1 MKKFAQIQ
9 NNKVHWVFEAEVM
22 PEFAPNIVLL
32 DITGYPHVAEGWG
45 YIDGEFIDPTP
56 TLEDLKAAKVAE
68 ILAISADKVTVVE
81 AGYSLG
87 EVKTFEQQY
96 QGAVDLLAGNADT
109 VAAQFV
115 IALAAKRSEV
125 GGVEVAA
132 DVLAQRI
139 IANYT
144 AAKEYTVYILGI
156 QQGLATRVQLATTE
170 EEVMVVVWPE

>member
-9 NNKVHWVFEAEVM
+9 DNRVHWVFEAEEM

-32 DITGYPHVAEGWG
+32 DITDYPQVAEGWG
-45 YIDGEFIDPTP
+45 YVDGEFVDPTP
-56 TLEDLKAAKVAE
+56 KLEDLKAARVAE
-68 ILAISADKVTVVE
+68 ILALSAAKIFAIET
-81 AGYSLG
+81 GYSSG

-96 QGAVDLLAGNADT
+96 QGAVDLLDGNTGT
-109 VAAQFV
+109 VAAKFV

-125 GGVEVAA
+125 GGVEVTSSE
-132 DVLAQRI
+132 LAQRI

-156 QQGLATRVQLATTE
+156 QQGLTTRVQLATTE
-170 EEVMVVVWPE
+170 EEVAAVVWE